1 MDNLIFTKEINM
13 DKTNNFL
20 THLDKAKAEKQK
32 EQEIENTTQTLATL
46 TAKLMW
52 FFVYNACYYAAYI
65 VLSAKFGWVVFT
77 YKELLIVHIS
87 IGLLFLNLGNL
98 FKNLKS

>member
-1 MDNLIFTKEINM
+1 M

-20 THLDKAKAEKQK
+20 SHLDKAKAEKIK
-32 EQEIENTTQTLATL
+32 EKDLENTTQTLATL

-52 FFVYNACYYAAYI
+52 FFVYNTCYYAAYS
-65 VLSAKFGWVVFT
+65 VLSSKFGWVVFT

-87 IGLLFLNLGNL
+87 IGLLFLNLINL
-98 FKNLKS
+98 VKNSKS